1 LTDHEQKRKAAVMGV
16 LYFLQ
21 EEEKKAALKPQNR
34 WSRFGRETTMKGG
47 IQVQR
52 RTGSRFSLKRT

>member
-1 LTDHEQKRKAAVMGV
+1 MTDKEQKRKAAVMGV

-21 EEEKKAALKPQNR
+21 EEEKRLAQKPQNR
-34 WSRFGRETTMKGG
+34 WGRFGRETTMKGG

-52 RTGSRFSLKRT
+52 RTGSGFSLKRV